1 LPRARPAA
9 TADRPD
15 GLAVEPLAGEAD
27 GQTLARQVYRTL
39 EGRILAGDWLP
50 GTRVSL
56 RSLAGSLD
64 TSMQPVREAVGR
76 LVAASALE
84 LRPGRAISVPE
95 MTRSLADEIWSMRLL
110 LEGEA
115 AARFAAR
122 RQSEETRAEAA
133 RALFGHTR
141 ALRQLR
147 YGVDLAPT
155 MRALMAWIGDLA
167 EGSGSPILTDAI
179 LRLRLRVAPFFAEA
193 LSVALP
199 HDDEFLQFTV
209 HIQDELVL
217 AIAAGDAE
225 AARHL
230 RCADMRSFQRYL
242 YSRKGWSLAP

>member
-1 LPRARPAA
+1 MVPLR
-9 TADRPD
+9 
-15 GLAVEPLAGEAD
+15 LEPE
-27 GQTLARQVYRTL
+27 GQSPTLAHQVYREL
-39 EGRILAGDWLP
+39 EGHILDGEWLP

-56 RSLAGSLD
+56 RGLATSLA

-84 LRPGRAISVPE
+84 MRPGRAIRVPP
-95 MTRSLADEIWSMRLL
+95 MTPALADEIWSMRLL

-122 RQSEETRAEAA
+122 SRPEETRP
-133 RALFGHTR
+133 LFGHTQALR
-141 ALRQLR
+141 ALN
-147 YGVDLAPT
+147 YGVDLQPT
-155 MRALMAWIGDLA
+155 VRVLMAWNADLA
-167 EGSGSPILTDAI
+167 RGSASPILIDMIA
-179 LRLRLRVAPFFAEA
+179 RLRLRFAPFLAEA
-193 LSVALP
+193 LSVDLP
-199 HDDEFLQFTV
+199 HDAEFLQFTL

-217 AIAAGDAE
+217 AIEAGDAA

>member
-1 LPRARPAA
+1 LPRSVPSVLELP
-9 TADRPD
+9 PD
-15 GLAVEPLAGEAD
+15 ERVFELDPDHAG
-27 GQTLARQVYRTL
+27 GSPTLAHQVYRQL
-39 EGRILAGDWLP
+39 EARILDGDWLP

-56 RSLAGSLD
+56 RGLATSLD

-84 LRPGRAISVPE
+84 MRPGRAIRVPP
-95 MTRSLADEIWSMRLL
+95 MTRALADEIWSMRLL

-122 RQSEETRAEAA
+122 HRPEEA
-133 RALFGHTR
+133 RALFTHTR
-141 ALRQLR
+141 VLRRLR
-147 YGVDLAPT
+147 YGLDLTPT
-155 MRALMAWIGDLA
+155 MQALMAWIGDLA
-167 EGSGSPILTDAI
+167 QGCGSPILIEAI
-179 LRLRLRVAPFFAEA
+179 LRLRLRFAPFFAEA
-193 LSVALP
+193 LSVEMP
-199 HDDEFLQFTV
+199 HDEEFLQFTV

-217 AIAAGDAE
+217 ALEAGDAA

>member
-1 LPRARPAA
+1 MSSALELP
-9 TADRPD
+9 PD
-15 GLAVEPLAGEAD
+15 ERVVALDPDHAG
-27 GQTLARQVYRTL
+27 GSPTLARQVYRQL
-39 EGRILAGDWLP
+39 EARILDGEWLP

-56 RSLAGSLD
+56 RSLATSLD

-84 LRPGRAISVPE
+84 MRPGRSIRVPPI
-95 MTRSLADEIWSMRLL
+95 TRELADEIWSMRLL

-122 RQSEETRAEAA
+122 HRPAEA

-141 ALRQLR
+141 ALRALD
-147 YGVDLAPT
+147 YGLDLQPT
-155 MRALMAWIGDLA
+155 MQTLMAWVGDLA
-167 EGSGSPILTDAI
+167 SGSGSPILVDAI
-179 LRLRLRVAPFFAEA
+179 LRLRLRFAPFFAET
-193 LSVALP
+193 LSVDLP
-199 HDDEFLQFTV
+199 HDAEFMQFTV

-217 AIAAGDAE
+217 AIEAGDAA

-242 YSRKGWSLAP
+242 YSRKGWNLAP